1 MKKECS
7 IVCDVLPLYLENMV
21 SEDTAVFVREH
32 LENCSDCTAEFERLK
47 SGRQIDEAETP
58 QNDHDAEVVTAV
70 KKKITRRIFKIVA
83 AVCLVFAVLFSAM
96 LLYTGISYPVTRD
109 NISLSAKADG
119 GYTYI
124 VLETKAGKSLS
135 FESKTEDVLND
146 QNEVCGRRITLY
158 NLHYHN
164 SFTKNA
170 SSMSWGRPLQDEEPY
185 MEVVVELE
193 NNDILQI
200 SNEEVARQMESGN
213 GK

>member
-7 IVCDVLPLYLENMV
+7 VVRDVLPLYLENMV
-21 SEDTAVFVREH
+21 SEGTTVFVKEH
-32 LENCSDCTAEFERLK
+32 LESCSDCAAELEHLK
-47 SGRQIDEAETP
+47 SGRQIDKAETP
-58 QNDHDAEVVTAV
+58 QSDHDAEVITAV
-70 KKKITRRIFKIVA
+70 KKKIARRIFKIVA

-124 VLETKAGKSLS
+124 VLETEAGKSLS

-146 QNEVCGRRITLY
+146 QNEVCGRRVTLY
-158 NLHYHN
+158 HLKYHN

-193 NNDILQI
+193 NDTLQI
-200 SNEEVARQMESGN
+200 SSQEVARAMGH
-213 GK
+213 